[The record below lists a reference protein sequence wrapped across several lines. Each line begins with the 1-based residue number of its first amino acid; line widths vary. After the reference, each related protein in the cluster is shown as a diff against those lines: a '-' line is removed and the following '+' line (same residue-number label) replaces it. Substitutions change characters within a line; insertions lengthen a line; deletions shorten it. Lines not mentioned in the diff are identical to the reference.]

1 MIKKCRFLAGC
12 LTLSMIF
19 ASAVPA
25 VFAEDAAVSEDETTA
40 VEAID
45 EISDEAIVDEA
56 VVDESEEVD
65 VLSEDDADVSVAA
78 VDYSA
83 WQKGDTSAS
92 DSSPGEIVPNTDYNG
107 KDALYI
113 KNRNAYTVLPDPI
126 SDGKVT
132 FSLDLYLEKGARN
145 FRIYL
150 ENTEASY
157 TGTGNLF
164 AEVLNNDE
172 AGAVYFGPEEKQ
184 KDNAHK
190 LFDIPADG
198 WYHFDLSLDYDEA
211 QSDGSVSDKFITINA
226 TDANGNPM
234 CEERTIGAMGTN
246 VALKAIRIVKT
257 TSGLYAANMTIE
269 QGGEMVQ
276 VAQVNFADAAVGEL
290 PAGWLSS
297 VGSSD
302 GYVKVVEESTKGKV
316 LEIKKGYNGFEADGT
331 PTTTVVTTKNGDIT
345 VPNAKNAVFAQY
357 NLPMQCK
364 GRTIIEADVNITW
377 SGRPGLYA
385 SSSNEIDTS
394 TVAPRF
400 FAWGAKNEVDG
411 IKEYPANAKLDGW
424 QDYDGDAKG
433 AQLKNPPAGSAPAL
447 NNWQTWKFD
456 INAITGKYDIY
467 VNGIQIYK
475 DLTAGIGEGV
485 MSVGFQIQNETT
497 MLGTIQVA
505 EIRVW
510 NDSVV
515 DPEKIAQ
522 RINDDL
528 DRITLPESTE
538 GDNISLPS
546 KTPSYGYDITW
557 TSSNP
562 DVISNVGRVVRKDTV
577 IGDVDVVLTATVTYE
592 GTTFT
597 RDFTVKSIDAR
608 DTNSLV
614 KSQILADLMDVGL
627 TEGDTV
633 YSDIELP
640 TVGNTYGTKISWITS
655 NAAVISAK
663 GKVNRPAVNGSKT
676 VKMTAVGELEGVK
689 ETYAYSL
696 KVPGKGAAS
705 SVSSG
710 GGGGG
715 GFVSNP
721 SSSTTSKPSSAPA
734 ATENTGNTQNES
746 NAGFNDLDSVAWAK
760 EAIDYMFAQGY
771 IDGVGDGRFAPND
784 AVTREQ
790 FVKMLV
796 NVFGLEADSDNAA
809 SFADVQSGA
818 WYAEYVNIAASLGIV
833 SGMGDGSFGVGTP
846 ISRQDMAV
854 MIARCTN
861 VEGGDAAEFADDS
874 AISDYAADAVH
885 AMKSAGYLSG
895 DEKGNFNPK
904 NTATRAETA
913 TVLYRISAGK

>member
-25 VFAEDAAVSEDETTA
+25 VFAEDAAVSEEEPTA
-40 VEAID
+40 VEAIE
-45 EISDEAIVDEA
+45 EISDEAVVDEA

-65 VLSEDDADVSVAA
+65 VLSEDNEDDADVSVAA

-92 DSSPGEIVPNTDYNG
+92 DSNPGAITPNVDYNG

-113 KNRNAYTVLPDPI
+113 ENRNAYTVLPDPV
-126 SDGKVT
+126 SSGKVK

-150 ENTEASY
+150 ENSEASY

-164 AEVLNNDE
+164 AEVLNNDK

-184 KDNAHK
+184 QDDAHK
-190 LFDIPADG
+190 LFDIPSDG
-198 WYHFDLSLDYDEA
+198 WYHFDLTLDYGA
-211 QSDGSVSDKFITINA
+211 IQPDGSVNESFITINA
-226 TDANGNPM
+226 TDVNGQSM
-234 CEERTIGAMGTN
+234 CEEKTIGAMGTN
-246 VALKAIRIVKT
+246 VALKSIRIVKT
-257 TSGLYAANMTIE
+257 ASGLYAANMTIE
-269 QGGEMVQ
+269 QGGDMVLGETI
-276 VAQVNFADAAVGEL
+276 NFADAEEGAVPES
-290 PAGWLSS
+290 WLTRT
-297 VGSSD
+297 D
-302 GYVKVVEESTKGKV
+302 GGGTAEVVADPDKGKV
-316 LEIKKGYNGFEADGT
+316 LKLEKVMDSNG
-331 PTTTVVTTKNGDIT
+331 TT
-345 VPNAKNAVFAQY
+345 ASSAVFAQY
-357 NLPMQCK
+357 AFPKSYAGNT
-364 GRTIIEADVNITW
+364 RIEADVKVTVP
-377 SGRPGLYA
+377 GRIGLYA
-385 SSSNEIDTS
+385 VTGLTNKIDTS
-394 TVAPRF
+394 TVAPRMF
-400 FAWGAKNEVDG
+400 VMAAKNFENRLTSYLAYDGADKKANEIKESNIPNNQWTTWVLDINGNTNTYDVYVDG
-411 IKEYPANAKLDGW
+411 K
-424 QDYDGDAKG
+424 
-433 AQLKNPPAGSAPAL
+433 
-447 NNWQTWKFD
+447 
-456 INAITGKYDIY
+456 
-467 VNGIQIYK
+467 QIYSGLK
-475 DLTAGIGEGV
+475 TESKLFSGLVDAIGIH
-485 MSVGFQIQNETT
+485 IQKETT
-497 MLGTIQVA
+497 CLGTVLVS
-505 EIRVW
+505 EIRVY
-510 NDSVV
+510 NDAIE
-515 DPEKIAQ
+515 DPTKVAQKI
-522 RINDDL
+522 NGDL
-528 DRITLPESTE
+528 ERITLPESTE
-538 GDNISLPS
+538 GEDITLPAT
-546 KTPSYGYDITW
+546 TPGYGYEITW

-562 DVISNVGRVVRKDTV
+562 DIINSIGRVVRKDTV

-592 GTTFT
+592 GMTFT
-597 RDFTVKSIDAR
+597 RDFTVKSIDSR

-614 KSQILADLMDVGL
+614 KSQILTDLMDVGL

-663 GKVNRPAVNGSKT
+663 GKVNRPAINGSKT

-689 ETYAYSL
+689 ETYAYNL

-721 SSSTTSKPSSAPA
+721 SSTTTTSKPSSAPA

-746 NAGFNDLDSVAWAK
+746 NAGFNDLDSVEWAK

-796 NVFGLEADSDNAA
+796 NVFGLEAASADAA
-809 SFADVQSGA
+809 SFSDVQSDA

-861 VEGGDAAEFADDS
+861 VEGGDAAEFADDA

-885 AMKSAGYLSG
+885 AMQSAGYLSG

-913 TVLYRISAGK
+913 TVLYRISAGE